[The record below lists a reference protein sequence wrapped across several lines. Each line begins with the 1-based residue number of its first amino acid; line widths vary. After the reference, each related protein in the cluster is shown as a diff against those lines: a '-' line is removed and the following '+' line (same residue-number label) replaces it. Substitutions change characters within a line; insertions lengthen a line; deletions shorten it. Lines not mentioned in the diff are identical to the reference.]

1 MYKIK
6 LNGRSGRLY
15 LDDILKITLL
25 KGILSKKEE
34 TVHEISIDNVE
45 GISKANKT
53 LVMTYR
59 EDGKKLDLTLKFH
72 NAEEALNVED
82 LIKKHLE
89 KKEAIKKKIDEM
101 VNLTKNIGLT
111 YNAAFN
117 LVLNID
123 KKCNWQKA
131 DEEFKRLFERV
142 EELSSK
148 GLNLNKKVVEEIEK
162 EVKERKPERVK
173 ELILDFVKNLYSA
186 VNNVKDVEPSI
197 EITSIQLKQFTE
209 FLLLVAALGLVI
221 RRGIMERADEL
232 KETVIIKLSELEPS
246 VDKKYFDKIK
256 KNIEST
262 KYEDITKIPATLAS
276 GIKAVSETSS

>member
-15 LDDILKITLL
+15 VDDILKITLL
-25 KGILSKKEE
+25 KGLLSKKEE

-131 DEEFKRLFERV
+131 DEEFQRLFQRV

-148 GLNLNKKVVEEIEK
+148 GLNLNEKMIEEIEK

-221 RRGIMERADEL
+221 RRGIMERADKL

-256 KNIEST
+256 KNIESA
-262 KYEDITKIPATLAS
+262 KYEEITKISATLAS